1 MNYRLCPKCH
11 LADALGAVWY
21 HQFGRP
27 CRTCHG
33 LGRPEHPGYKV
44 HFDDDTGE
52 VIQPREGTHA
62 RLINLLSAGTPMPF
76 RGFPAPFLQTEFG
89 VAGIHAA
96 QLEVNCHSTLPALGS
111 WARELE
117 RRHLPICMVPITSG
131 PRLVGVQLRPL
142 PVGEPRR
149 VEVVKDFRTI
159 GETEGLL
166 IPRYTGLN
174 PSAVVIH
181 EGPWG
186 AIACYADAQSYH
198 NTDIFSV
205 AVLNASVK
213 ASTIKS
219 TLDLIFPGVPR
230 LSLFD
235 QDPAGV
241 AARMAALNVAKPILV
256 TGAGPGIDYRDL
268 DPEVRFERLMDV
280 VVRELKKLGAM

>member
-1 MNYRLCPKCH
+1 MNYHECPKCH
-11 LADALGAVWY
+11 RSDALGSVWY
-21 HQFGRP
+21 NSLGRP

-33 LGRPEHPGYKV
+33 LGREHPGYKV
-44 HFDDDTGE
+44 HFDYETGE

-62 RLINLLSAGTPMPF
+62 RLLNLLAAGTPMPF
-76 RGFPAPFLQTEFG
+76 RGFPAAFLQAEFG
-89 VAGIHAA
+89 VTGIYAA
-96 QLEVNCHSTLPALGS
+96 ELEANCHSTLPALGS
-111 WARELE
+111 WARDLE
-117 RRHLPICMVPITSG
+117 RQHLPICMVPITSG

-142 PVGEPRR
+142 PVGEFRR
-149 VEVVKDFRTI
+149 VEAVKDFRTV

-174 PSAVVIH
+174 PSAVVVH

-186 AIACYADAQSYH
+186 AISCHADAQSYR

-213 ASTIKS
+213 ATTIKT
-219 TLDLIFPGVPR
+219 TLDLVFPGVPR

-241 AARMAALNVAKPILV
+241 AARMATAGVAKPILV
-256 TGAGPGIDYRDL
+256 TGAGPGKDYRDL
-268 DPEVRFERLMDV
+268 VPELRFERLIDV
-280 VVRELKKLGAM
+280 VVRELKQMGAW